1 MRCLRPFV
9 LLATML
15 AAPPVRGD
23 EFVVTGV
30 AEPRPDRLAAALDAD
45 DELLMMVGPVTPRA
59 SFLAAVADKTV
70 LALAHAGYP
79 DATAAARDADD
90 GEHVLVEVT
99 TGPRVVAADIVVSGF
114 PEEEAADLRRWLSAP
129 RPKANSRPRERR
141 LEDGSVATVWIDDNG
156 QPADLEASLW
166 TPGSAAPCD
175 PHQLPRIRTE
185 AARFLRDRGWYAA
198 ARDLESAAGSCSCDV
213 TIDRDAGTATLAIT
227 AAAPL
232 RQALLKEIVVDPAT
246 AISAAALGEA
256 LGVAVG
262 MPVGNIDRL
271 TWRDRLLESGRF
283 TRESVTFREVP
294 GDNSSE
300 VAIVATVAVTP
311 YPLVPPLGTPVS
323 REEAALLRCREWL
336 LATLAEDDLVIHWTR
351 AGEPLPTATF
361 AVSSRDGAILVSGTS
376 TDACGLAVTAGG
388 LACFLPAG
396 DGRCELPLPRTARAV
411 LSVGLSMADG
421 PAAGDR
427 RNSRNLTVG
436 AAVHSR
442 RGPEQA
448 ALALAAQLHP
458 AAFLSMA
465 HEDEART
472 HWEDDVLVIDSRS
485 TEMRI
490 EATTGRPLAL
500 RFPGG
505 DRIDIASESGFVAA
519 TTAALRRTAGD
530 DRYRPEAP
538 LASLVGFLTHDAT
551 AAAARRVSG
560 RFGLDGLTAGWR
572 PLAVTVADHLR
583 RTALGDGFADVDRHL
598 AALVHDDP
606 TAGPLPVIPV
616 AQQPDHPVDPIL
628 AVATAVG
635 LAGGRWLEDT
645 VGGGSWPS
653 SLVRIATRLAQRDS
667 ATALLEATAFATDS
681 RPGPLAHVVASH
693 ALPIPAVAAV
703 FARQGA
709 SRLSTEAFRADCEPL
724 LRIGRASGVDRCLV
738 TLLRTL
744 DDAEVRVVG
753 AALVRDPDGML
764 ALVERLRSHASD
776 ETAVAD
782 LAAALDQ
789 WWETSLRRTVA
800 TALAAKAGGRVADRP
815 ADDAV
820 RRR

>member
-1 MRCLRPFV
+1 MRRLRPLV
-9 LLATML
+9 LLAALL
-15 AAPPVRGD
+15 AAPPARGA
-23 EFVVTGV
+23 EYVVTGV
-30 AEPRPDRLAAALDAD
+30 AEPSPDRLAAALDAD
-45 DELLMMVGPVTPRA
+45 DELLLMVGPITPRA
-59 SFLAAVADKTV
+59 RFLASVADKTG

-90 GEHVLVEVT
+90 GERVLVEVT
-99 TGPRVVAADIVVSGF
+99 TGPRVMAADIVVSGL
-114 PEEEAADLRRWLSAP
+114 PDEAAADLRRWLSAP
-129 RPKANSRPRERR
+129 RPEAASRPRDRR
-141 LEDGSVATVWIDDNG
+141 LEDGSVTTVWIDDNG
-156 QPADLEASLW
+156 QPADLEPSLW

-175 PHQLPRIRTE
+175 PHQLPRIRTQV
-185 AARFLRDRGWYAA
+185 ARFLRDRGWYAA
-198 ARDLESAAGSCSCDV
+198 ARDVESAGEGCSCDV

-227 AAAPL
+227 ATVPL
-232 RQALLKEIVVDPAT
+232 RRAILKEIVVEPAT
-246 AISAAALGEA
+246 AIPADALVEA

-262 MPVGNIDRL
+262 MPVADTDRFA
-271 TWRDRLLESGRF
+271 WRDVLFESGRF
-283 TRESVTFREVP
+283 SRERVTFREVP
-294 GDNSSE
+294 GETPAE
-300 VAIVATVAVTP
+300 VAIAATVAVTP

-336 LATLAEDDLVIHWTR
+336 LATLADDDLVIRWTK

-361 AVSSRDGAILVSGTS
+361 AVSSRDGAILAAGPP
-376 TDACGLAVTAGG
+376 TDACGLAVTAAG
-388 LACFLPAG
+388 LACFLPENA
-396 DGRCELPLPRTARAV
+396 GRCELPLPRTARAV
-411 LSVGLSMADG
+411 LSVGLGMADG
-421 PAAGDR
+421 PATGDR

-448 ALALAAQLHP
+448 ALAVAAQLHP

-472 HWEDDVLVIDSRS
+472 RWEDDVLVIDSRS

-490 EATTGRPLAL
+490 EASTGRPLQL
-500 RFPGG
+500 QFPGG
-505 DRIDIASESGFVAA
+505 DRIDIASESGFVAS

-551 AAAARRVSG
+551 AAAARRVCG
-560 RFGLDGLTAGWR
+560 RFGLDGIAQGWR
-572 PLAVTVADHLR
+572 PLTVTVADHLR
-583 RTALGDGFADVDRHL
+583 RTAERDGFADVDRHL
-598 AALVHDDP
+598 ATLVHDDP
-606 TAGPLPVIPV
+606 AADPLPVIPV

-653 SLVRIATRLAQRDS
+653 GLVRIATRLARRDA
-667 ATALLEATAFATDS
+667 ATALVEATAFATDS
-681 RPGPLAHVVASH
+681 RPGPLAHLVASH
-693 ALPIPAVAAV
+693 TIPIPAVAAV

-709 SRLSTEAFRADCEPL
+709 SRLSAEAFRADCEPL

-738 TLLRTL
+738 TILRTL
-744 DDAEVRVVG
+744 DDAEVRAVG
-753 AALVRDPDGML
+753 GALVRDPDGIRT
-764 ALVERLRSHASD
+764 LVERLRTQPSD
-776 ETAVAD
+776 EAAIAD
-782 LAAALDQ
+782 LPAALEQ

-800 TALAAKAGGRVADRP
+800 TALATKTGDRVADRP
-815 ADDAV
+815 AGDTIP
-820 RRR
+820 RR